1 MGLYDAI
8 GGTPGCRRLAESF
21 YGRVGRDPVLAPLF
35 PGKSRRCAI
44 DAFTLFLAEFLGG
57 PAEYSESRWYV
68 SLRDAHERFRI
79 GAEERDAWLRN
90 MAQALQEAEMPE
102 ELRSGL
108 GAFFEQS
115 SSWIAGQ
122 PETARCPHREIAQ
135 RWEKQR
141 SLEHAVAAIH
151 AGDTRPVIAL
161 NPDPATLVSLLALM
175 LDADYPGERL
185 RRQPELVRVRH
196 AGGRTLLHDAA
207 GAGNIA
213 MVKLLLE
220 LGADPNAA
228 GRGGHT
234 PLYCLANE
242 CRSETGAEIVRLLV
256 AGGADV
262 HSHTGV
268 QRCTALHMAARR
280 GSLGIA
286 AALLDCGAPR
296 DVRDRSGATPLQRA
310 VNCKKREV
318 AALLME

>member
-8 GGTPGCRRLAESF
+8 GGMTGCRGLAESF

-44 DAFTLFLAEFLGG
+44 DAFTLFLAQFLGG

-79 GAEERDAWLRN
+79 GAKERDAWVRN

-102 ELRSGL
+102 ELRRGL

-115 SSWIAGQ
+115 SSWIAAQ
-122 PETARCPHREIAQ
+122 PETGRCPHTEIAR
-135 RWEKQR
+135 RWEQQR
-141 SLEHAVAAIH
+141 ALEQAVSAIH
-151 AGDTRPVIAL
+151 AGDTRPAIAL
-161 NPDPATLVSLLALM
+161 ETDPVTLVSLLALM
-175 LDADYPGERL
+175 LDTDYPADRV
-185 RRQPELVRVRH
+185 RRQPELVGVRH

-213 MVKLLLE
+213 MVKLLLG
-220 LGADPNAA
+220 LGADANAA

-242 CRSETGAEIVRLLV
+242 CRSETGAAIVRLLV
-256 AGGADV
+256 AAGADV
-262 HSHTGV
+262 HAQTGV

-280 GSLGIA
+280 GSVGIA
-286 AALLDCGAPR
+286 AALLECGAPH

-310 VNCKKREV
+310 VNCKKAAV
-318 AALLME
+318 AALLMR